1 MKRAILYIFLI
12 SVFLPIGLIAQE
24 LPQGK
29 IIFIDIDSKG
39 NQYLCSIKPD
49 GTQKTRLTPAYK
61 NIMFPR
67 YNKKS
72 GWIAF
77 TNKTKKLKSE
87 IYLLNKEGSKIKRIL
102 TGAAFEDFS
111 PDGKFIL
118 FTSCDGKGE
127 LFVYSLERK
136 RAVKISQNFKVTSA
150 AWSPDKNWIA
160 ISALEPDGTTDIYLL
175 STMAMGIKRM
185 TNTKGISESFPV
197 FTSNE
202 NYLAFFS
209 TKGRSN
215 YIKYL
220 DIKNSKIQDPIISGQ
235 FPSLSPDNKWVVYQQ
250 GNTIGIS
257 RADGL
262 KKETICPGIT
272 PIWIK

>member
-1 MKRAILYIFLI
+1 MKRVILYILLVSI
-12 SVFLPIGLIAQE
+12 FLPVGLTAQE
-24 LPQGK
+24 MPQGK

-39 NQYLCSIKPD
+39 NQYLCSIQPD
-49 GTQKTRLTPAYK
+49 GKNKTRLTPAYR

-67 YNKKS
+67 YNKKT

-77 TNKTKKLKSE
+77 TNKTQKLKSE

-136 RAVKISQNFKVTSA
+136 RAVKISQNLKVISA
-150 AWSPDKNWIA
+150 SWSPKKDWIA
-160 ISALEPDGTTDIYLL
+160 VSALEPDGTTDIYLL
-175 STMAMGIKRM
+175 STMAMGVKRM
-185 TNTKGISESFPV
+185 TNTKGISESFPA
-197 FTSNE
+197 FTSDD

-209 TKGRSN
+209 TKDRLN
-215 YIKYL
+215 YIKYM
-220 DIKNSKIQDPIISGQ
+220 DIKNAKIQDPIISGQ

-250 GNTIGIS
+250 GKTIGIS

-262 KKETICPGIT
+262 KKKTICPGIT